1 MAAAEDTNSNVTQN
15 PSGSDAPKLSDLLDR
30 GWKLFEEVDTTNEPS
45 SSNPVQVKVKRAIM
59 QLEEATRMVNQL
71 NLFSRNE
78 ALEEISTTDL
88 KYLLLPALLG
98 ALTMKQVNP
107 NKRLEYVQAARVYFI
122 DFLKRCKDYDICSF
136 QLPKDC
142 ENTADTPTEEQSS
155 PAVPMPMSQ
164 PDLIAMATQRQ
175 AKIERFKQ
183 RKDTEAKLSEIKGLV
198 ESGSADEDVVR
209 DFYLLHV
216 RRWITLAIEEIDSIN
231 VEIEILKRMELFKQS
246 APQPS
251 PPKRPPMK
259 PFILTKDA
267 MQAKVFGAGYPSL
280 PTMTVDD
287 WYDQHRRQGC
297 LPDQGIPR
305 STTDGDAE
313 EEERAE
319 RERKEENDDEEALQK
334 ARDWDD
340 WKDTHRRGY
349 GNRKNMG

>member
-1 MAAAEDTNSNVTQN
+1 MAEAEDASSTPN

-45 SSNPVQVKVKRAIM
+45 SSNPVQVKVKRAIL
-59 QLEEATRMVNQL
+59 QLEEATRMVSQL
-71 NLFSRNE
+71 ELFSRNE
-78 ALEEISTTDL
+78 ALEEVSTADL

-98 ALTMKQVNP
+98 ALTMKQANAS
-107 NKRLEYVQAARVYFI
+107 KRLEHVQAARVYFM
-122 DFLKRCKDYDICSF
+122 DFLRRCKDYDISSF
-136 QLPKDC
+136 QLPTDSKGTV
-142 ENTADTPTEEQSS
+142 ETPAEEANPS
-155 PAVPMPMSQ
+155 VPVPMSQ

-183 RKDTEAKLSEIKGLV
+183 RKDTEAKLKEIRGLV
-198 ESGSADEDVVR
+198 ESGSADEEV
-209 DFYLLHV
+209 
-216 RRWITLAIEEIDSIN
+216 
-231 VEIEILKRMELFKQS
+231 S

-267 MQAKVFGAGYPSL
+267 VQAKVFGAGYPSL

-287 WYDQHRRQGC
+287 WYEQHRKKGC

-305 STTDGDAE
+305 STADGDPE
-313 EEERAE
+313 EDERAE

>member
-1 MAAAEDTNSNVTQN
+1 MAAAEDTNPTPN

-30 GWKLFEEVDTTNEPS
+30 GWKLYEEVDSTNEPS
-45 SSNPVQVKVKRAIM
+45 SSNAVQVKVKRGIM
-59 QLEEATRMVNQL
+59 QLEEATKMVNQL
-71 NLFSRNE
+71 DLFSRNE
-78 ALEEISTTDL
+78 TLEEISTTDL

-98 ALTMKQVNP
+98 ALTMKQVNTS
-107 NKRLEYVQAARVYFI
+107 KRLEHVQTARVYFM
-122 DFLKRCKDYDICSF
+122 DFLKRCKDYDVCSF
-136 QLPKDC
+136 QLPKTI
-142 ENTADTPTEEQSS
+142 ESTEEQTNH
-155 PAVPMPMSQ
+155 APMPMSQ
-164 PDLIAMATQRQ
+164 PDLITMATQRQ

-183 RKDTEAKLSEIKGLV
+183 RKETEAKLSEIRGLV
-198 ESGSADEDVVR
+198 ESGSADEEVVR

-216 RRWITLAIEEIDSIN
+216 RRWVTVALEEIESIDQ
-231 VEIEILKRMELFKQS
+231 EIEILKRMEHFKQS
-246 APQPS
+246 APQPY

-287 WYDQHRRQGC
+287 WYDQHRRKGC

-305 STTDGDAE
+305 STVDGDAE
-313 EEERAE
+313 EDERAE